1 MKNVF
6 KVLLVISLFYS
17 AWVQA
22 HVDLVSSAPIE
33 GSVLTKAPTQVTL
46 NFSGE
51 VRLAKVMLHADNGK
65 MIPLDFSMSMTP
77 DDKYEIAIKNELRTG
92 SYTVYWIAMGGD
104 SHKISG
110 DFSFKV
116 KQ

>member
-6 KVLLVISLFYS
+6 KVLLVISFFYS
-17 AWVQA
+17 ACVQA
-22 HVDLVSSAPIE
+22 HVDLVSSIPME
-33 GSVLTKAPTQVTL
+33 GSALTKAPSQITL

-51 VRLAKVMLHADNGK
+51 VRLAKVMLHMDNGK
-65 MIPLDFSMSMTP
+65 MISLDFAMSMKP
-77 DDKYEIAIKNELRTG
+77 DDNYTIAIKDELG
-92 SYTVYWIAMGGD
+92 AGDYTVNWVAMGGD